1 MDDATQKRLIATL
14 SAAVAFLLATQLSE
28 RFMQQPEVRG
38 IQDDVKEGLLQA
50 MFSLLSTVVASLAIR
65 RLLGSR

>member
-14 SAAVAFLLATQLSE
+14 SAAVAFLVATQLSE